1 MFLIL
6 PYMFCKYIIKK
17 LQKQRKQK
25 NGGCFRHTWHYPNA
39 KYDRDGRDG
48 NRYHFLHTEK
58 EIEQAKNTRSVP
70 RKHRCKNGLNCDFL
84 YTRDGNQCHFQH
96 SKEEIQDSRN
106 ILEISNQAVSQKW
119 SKQRIAC
126 GNSLLDEEENNLLEG
141 WKEVLRKL
149 DK

>member
-25 NGGCFRHTWHYPNA
+25 NEGRFRHTWHYPNA
-39 KYDRDGRDG
+39 KYDRDG

-84 YTRDGNQCHFQH
+84 YTRDGNQCHFLH

-106 ILEISNQAVSQKW
+106 ILEISNQAVSQEW

-126 GNSLLDEEENNLLEG
+126 GNPLLDEEENNLLEG